1 MTQNLIVKND
11 SDSEY
16 VQFDVLLPDN
26 YSKFTID
33 YLNGCC
39 INQNYLKIGDKL
51 KFSFSNNPIVYDKL
65 KLHAHCV
72 NRLGDHQENP
82 KEYERLELDTF
93 KYYRIKY
100 LPIYEF
106 WNKVA
111 RERVFL
117 FNPCG
122 ELNKPGDSLY
132 VPNLIFDEPDPSI
145 VPSPV
150 TIYKSPSGPI
160 SSIECAFT
168 GQFIIAFAPV
178 DKIPDIT
185 ITIGE
190 SINNSKQRP
199 EDLGEYAI
207 ASNVVNSLKTNKIN
221 YNPSNYGSSWTYP
234 IHNLMIQHRETIT
247 QESETKVTP
256 LLVYAENTE
265 NNDFIA
271 SARELFQQY
280 IYNGSYVSYIQDEP
294 LYMQF
299 KEFSSNQLN
308 DINTTIYTGPEQKI
322 ETYKYPV
329 FTIDEEDTYTN
340 IYDDD
345 MMMIKGS
352 DLASKKIYFYSGTES
367 DTNITTLTPFNPTA
381 VPYLNPSWFYTGDTV
396 TIKGFYKDGDAVR
409 VIPDTFEKINITL
422 DYNGTVYDGGNYPVR
437 INFENFSP
445 FRKLYIDY
453 EVGGVPQTTK
463 RAMFQIQAND
473 SENSFINLDYDILEE
488 VYDPYLFIVGYL
500 KLSNGIATILNNVHT
515 GLATSNLTN
524 GLAISD
530 SWQDQPIQLTST
542 SSEGTEQNDEDLMIK
557 ETTDGKGLY
566 VGKNPLNNVK
576 HIINSDNIQNVDQKW
591 RAIDEEEEEEEEEE
605 GEDKGEDIKV
615 FIPKKSTRSF
625 VSFYHA
631 HYCHGFFKVTDS
643 DGNVTQ
649 DLLDN
654 KTMYYLASGHETL
667 NVEPANI
674 DDETFKTFN
683 GSLNFDRSDSRITR
697 IFSNDVTGAC
707 LNYLNDLLAAKLS
720 RFYYESDVC
729 TYDSFFDTSNK
740 LIMNG
745 NHRAIYGYYNKYKL
759 YTGEHKTIMSTCGDM
774 VKLIGSENLPNNCF
788 SIISSEEQKINTNNI
803 TYRAAIDPATGYNSI
818 LKNPVL
824 FNYKLFHC
832 YTSGTDELPYIGY
845 GSNDS
850 NVTTIGGLSTFD
862 VDNSVLQIQKPE
874 DNAQYKNGI
883 HTTYKTNYIMDKT
896 VGGSDEVNKVRD
908 SMAKART
915 YPTNQYLNDCGM
927 VDTIPCYRLY
937 RNANFEQSDLTITT
951 GGVKTLHPIYLQ
963 SVPRVFINNIIYF
976 FDYILNTQQKNEWF
990 NAEKIYNYF
999 YLYQNTTTPPTSP
1012 GSVKLLP
1019 VLRFGKME
1027 RGLRVKPGKDK
1038 TPLADYWM
1046 AESLDSA
1053 FIMNYL
1059 NNQSINDYLNVKEL
1073 NESIPSPSN
1082 QSTGNEEIIYNF
1094 ETSSELMNIQLFSS
1108 KYFRF
1113 FDEVENL
1120 NMVQFKMKY
1129 VDGVSIDQ
1137 DLLLLYVTQNNIRNY
1152 FINPNNFINDVT
1164 AYNNLKTGKLFIC
1177 KLGEFLQFSHILYLS
1192 SESFNNSLNVA
1203 IDNLSMSKYKT
1214 PFEGKFIY
1222 RNCDITQTQVT
1233 TYEETFKPNP
1243 EQRKNVYL
1251 FGVMFRFHQLSLGWS
1266 NLNNEISQQYEIN
1279 RALGNRHFIL
1289 TLYDE
1294 FGRRIP
1300 NKDTSQGFKNNLT
1313 IELMLET
1320 DDLTASGQ
1328 GQ

>member
-11 SDSEY
+11 SDAEY

-65 KLHAHCV
+65 KLRAHCM
-72 NRLGDHQENP
+72 NHLGVFHENS

-106 WNKVA
+106 WNKTA
-111 RERVFL
+111 KERVFL

-122 ELNKPGDSLY
+122 ELHKNQPKIY
-132 VPNLIFDEPDPSI
+132 VPNLIFDEPDTSI
-145 VPSPV
+145 VPSHVYICRVADPR
-150 TIYKSPSGPI
+150 
-160 SSIECAFT
+160 SSLECAFT
-168 GQFIIAFAPV
+168 GQFIIAFEPV

-234 IHNLMIQHRETIT
+234 INNLMIQHRETIT
-247 QESETKVTP
+247 QESETAVNYV
-256 LLVYAENTE
+256 LVYAENTE

-271 SARELFQQY
+271 SARTLYQQY
-280 IYNGSYVSYIQDEP
+280 IYNGTYTSYIQEEP
-294 LYMQF
+294 LYMEF

-308 DINTTIYTGPEQKI
+308 DINTTIYTGPEQHI
-322 ETYKYPV
+322 IPHKYPV
-329 FTIDEEDTYTN
+329 FTYDSDNHIYAN
-340 IYDDD
+340 IYNN
-345 MMMIKGS
+345 MKYKGDELS
-352 DLASKKIYFYSGTES
+352 NESIYFYDGTES
-367 DTNITTLTPFNPTA
+367 HTDITPTSFNPTD
-381 VPYLNPSWFYTGDTV
+381 VKYLNPSWYYTGDTV
-396 TIKGFYKDGDAVR
+396 TIKVLYEDNGEFKPV
-409 VIPDTFEKINITL
+409 PNTFENITIRL
-422 DYNGTVYDGGNYPVR
+422 EYGGNTYDSATNPVR
-437 INFENFSP
+437 ISFKESSYEF
-445 FRKLYIDY
+445 YIEY
-453 EVGGVPQTTK
+453 ELNGQSLD
-463 RAMFQIQAND
+463 ALAAFQIQTND
-473 SENSFINLDYDILEE
+473 SDDSFTYLTDDDEDALDPQLYIA
-488 VYDPYLFIVGYL
+488 GYL
-500 KLSNGIATILNNVHT
+500 QLTDGIATIVNNVHT
-515 GLATSNLTN
+515 GRATAALTDGRAVSN
-524 GLAISD
+524 D
-530 SWQDQPIQLTST
+530 WQDQPIQL
-542 SSEGTEQNDEDLMIK
+542 SSRYGLPHENDEDLLVS
-557 ETTDGKGLY
+557 ETSDRKGLH
-566 VGKNPLNNVK
+566 VTKAPLNNVS
-576 HIINSDNIQNVDQKW
+576 HLLHNIQGGGSEVYNKMQQWVNDT
-591 RAIDEEEEEEEEEE
+591 
-605 GEDKGEDIKV
+605 GTLTEDIKV

-625 VSFYHA
+625 TPYFHKQ
-631 HYCHGFFKVTDS
+631 YCRGFFILTDS

-667 NVEPANI
+667 NVEPENI

-683 GSLNFDRSDSRITR
+683 GSLNFDRSNSRITR

-745 NHRAIYGYYNKYKL
+745 NHRAIYGYYNTYKL

-774 VKLIGSENLPNNCF
+774 VKLIGSENMPNNCF
-788 SIISSEEQKINTNNI
+788 SIISSEEQKINTNPI
-803 TYRAAIDPATGYNSI
+803 TYREATDAQHGDDNITRDPI
-818 LKNPVL
+818 IH
-824 FNYKLFHC
+824 NYKFFHC
-832 YTSGTDELPYIGY
+832 YTSGTEEIPYIGY

-850 NVTTIGGLSTFD
+850 KETTIGGVSTF
-862 VDNSVLQIQKPE
+862 NISNEVLQVDFP
-874 DNAQYKNGI
+874 DNNEQYKNGV
-883 HTTYKTNYIMDKT
+883 HTTYKTNYIMDIL
-896 VGGSDEVNKVRD
+896 VGGNDETNKVKEA
-908 SMAKART
+908 MVEGAT
-915 YPTNQYLNDCGM
+915 FPTNYFLDYCGM
-927 VDTIPCYRLY
+927 VDTLPSYRLY
-937 RNANFEQSDLTITT
+937 RNSNFEQSDLTITT

-963 SVPRVFINNIIYF
+963 SVPRVFINNIVYF
-976 FDYILNTQQKNEWF
+976 FDYILNAQQKNQWF
-990 NAEKIYNYF
+990 NSEGIYNYF
-999 YLYQNTTTPPTSP
+999 YLYTRNTTALAPSPSTSWP
-1012 GSVKLLP
+1012 I
-1019 VLRFGKME
+1019 LRFGKW
-1027 RGLRVKPGKDK
+1027 RRQLRIQPNNNRQL
-1038 TPLADYWM
+1038 PNYWM

-1059 NNQSINDYLNVKEL
+1059 NNPSINDYLNIKEL
-1073 NESIPSPSN
+1073 IESIPSPGN

-1094 ETSSELMNIQLFSS
+1094 ETSSELTNIQLFSS

-1129 VDGVSIDQ
+1129 VDGVAMDQ
-1137 DLLLLYVTQNNIRNY
+1137 DLLLLYVTQNNIDNN

-1214 PFEGKFIY
+1214 PFEGTFKY
-1222 RNCDITQTQVT
+1222 RNSDITQTQVT

-1243 EQRKNVYL
+1243 EQRKNTYL

-1313 IELMLET
+1313 VELMLEC
-1320 DDLTASGQ
+1320 DDLTAGQ

>member
-72 NRLGDHQENP
+72 NNMGVFHENP

-106 WNKVA
+106 WNKTA
-111 RERVFL
+111 KERVFL

-122 ELNKPGDSLY
+122 ELHKNQPKIY
-132 VPNLIFDEPDPSI
+132 VPNLIFDEPDTSI
-145 VPSPV
+145 VPSHVYICRVADPR
-150 TIYKSPSGPI
+150 
-160 SSIECAFT
+160 SSLECAFT
-168 GQFIIAFAPV
+168 GQFIIAFEPV

-247 QESETKVTP
+247 QESETPVTYR
-256 LLVYAENTE
+256 LAYAENTE
-265 NNDFIA
+265 NKDFIA
-271 SARELFQQY
+271 SSRTLFQQY
-280 IYNGSYVSYIQDEP
+280 IYNGSYSSYIQEEP
-294 LYMQF
+294 LYMEF

-308 DINTTIYTGPEQKI
+308 DINTTIYTGPEQHI
-322 ETYKYPV
+322 IPHKYPV
-329 FTIDEEDTYTN
+329 FAYDSDNNMYVN
-340 IYDDD
+340 IYNN
-345 MMMIKGS
+345 MKYKGDELS
-352 DLASKKIYFYSGTES
+352 NESIYFYDGTES
-367 DTNITTLTPFNPTA
+367 HTDITPKSFNPSD
-381 VPYLNPSWFYTGDTV
+381 VKYVNPSWYYTGDTV
-396 TIKGFYKDGDAVR
+396 TIKVLYEDNGEFKPV
-409 VIPDTFEKINITL
+409 PNTFENITIRL
-422 DYNGTVYDGGNYPVR
+422 EVGVNTYDSATKPVR
-437 INFENFSP
+437 INFKESSYEF
-445 FRKLYIDY
+445 YIEY
-453 EVGGVPQTTK
+453 ELNGQSLDALAV
-463 RAMFQIQAND
+463 FQIQTND
-473 SENSFINLDYDILEE
+473 SDDSFTYLTDDDEEALDPHLYIA
-488 VYDPYLFIVGYL
+488 GYL
-500 KLSNGIATILNNVHT
+500 HLTDGIATIVNNVHT
-515 GLATSNLTN
+515 GLATAALTDGRAVSN
-524 GLAISD
+524 D
-530 SWQDQPIQLTST
+530 WQDQPIQL
-542 SSEGTEQNDEDLMIK
+542 SSRYGLPHENDEDLLIS
-557 ETTDGKGLY
+557 ETSDRKGLY
-566 VGKNPLNNVK
+566 VTKAPLNNVS
-576 HIINSDNIQNVDQKW
+576 HLLHNIQGGSEVYNKMQQWENDTGTLT
-591 RAIDEEEEEEEEEE
+591 ET
-605 GEDKGEDIKV
+605 IKV

-625 VSFYHA
+625 TPYFHRQ
-631 HYCHGFFKVTDS
+631 YCRGFFILTDS

-667 NVEPANI
+667 NIEPENI

-683 GSLNFDRSDSRITR
+683 GSLNFDRSNSRITR

-745 NHRAIYGYYNKYKL
+745 NHRAIYGYYNTYQL

-788 SIISSEEQKINTNNI
+788 SIISSEEQKINTNPI
-803 TYRAAIDPATGYNSI
+803 TYREATDAQHGDDNI
-818 LKNPVL
+818 LKDPIIHT
-824 FNYKLFHC
+824 YKFFHC
-832 YTSGTDELPYIGY
+832 YTSGTEEIPYVGY
-845 GSNDS
+845 GTNDS
-850 NVTTIGGLSTFD
+850 KETTIGGVSTF
-862 VDNSVLQIQKPE
+862 NISNEVLQVDFPE
-874 DNAQYKNGI
+874 NNEQYKNGV
-883 HTTYKTNYIMDKT
+883 HTTYKTNYIMDVL
-896 VGGSDEVNKVRD
+896 VGGNDETNKVKEA
-908 SMAKART
+908 MVEGAT
-915 YPTNQYLNDCGM
+915 FPTNYFLDDCGM
-927 VDTIPCYRLY
+927 VDTLPSYRLY
-937 RNANFEQSDLTITT
+937 RNSNFEQSDLTITT

-976 FDYILNTQQKNEWF
+976 FDYILNAQQKNQWF
-990 NAEKIYNYF
+990 NSEGIYNYF
-999 YLYQNTTTPPTSP
+999 YLYTRNTTALAPSPTTSW
-1012 GSVKLLP
+1012 P
-1019 VLRFGKME
+1019 VLRFGKW
-1027 RGLRVKPGKDK
+1027 RRQLRIQPNNNRQL
-1038 TPLADYWM
+1038 PNYWM

-1059 NNQSINDYLNVKEL
+1059 NNQSINDYLNIKEL
-1073 NESIPSPSN
+1073 NESIPSPGN
-1082 QSTGNEEIIYNF
+1082 QSKGNEEIIYNF
-1094 ETSSELMNIQLFSS
+1094 ETSSELTNIQLFSS

-1129 VDGVSIDQ
+1129 VDGVSMDQ
-1137 DLLLLYVTQNNIRNY
+1137 DLLLLYVTQKNIDNN

-1203 IDNLSMSKYKT
+1203 IDNLNMSKYKT
-1214 PFEGKFIY
+1214 PFEGTFKY
-1222 RNCDITQTQVT
+1222 RNCDITQSQVT

-1279 RALGNRHFIL
+1279 RSLGNRHFIL

-1313 IELMLET
+1313 VELMLEC

>member
-11 SDSEY
+11 SDAEY

-72 NRLGDHQENP
+72 SSSGDFRERKGKDYN
-82 KEYERLELDTF
+82 RLELDTF

-106 WNKVA
+106 WD
-111 RERVFL
+111 RTSSLRLYL

-122 ELNKPGDSLY
+122 ELDPDKPKTY

-145 VPSPV
+145 VPSH
-150 TIYKSPSGPI
+150 IYILRMPSKE
-160 SSIECAFT
+160 SSLECAFT
-168 GQFIIAFAPV
+168 GQFIIAFEPV

-234 IHNLMIQHRETIT
+234 INNLQIQHRESIT
-247 QESETKVTP
+247 QISKTEVTP
-256 LLVYAENTE
+256 LLVYAESE
-265 NNDFIA
+265 DNDKYIA
-271 SARELFQQY
+271 SSRTLFQQY
-280 IYNGSYVSYIQDEP
+280 IYNGGIYVSKIQTTP
-294 LYMQF
+294 LYMSF

-308 DINTTIYTGPEQKI
+308 DIETTIYTGPEQKV

-329 FTIDEEDTYTN
+329 FKYDENNMNIN
-340 IYDDD
+340 IYDD
-345 MMMIKGS
+345 MMIRGS
-352 DLASKKIYFYSGTES
+352 YLSANNVRFYSGTPS
-367 DTNITTLTPFNPTA
+367 FTSIITTAFNPTD
-381 VPYLNPSWFYTGDTV
+381 VKYLNPLWYYTGDTV
-396 TIKGFYKDGDAVR
+396 TIKVLYLDDDVMKPV
-409 VIPDTFEKINITL
+409 PDTFENVYVVLTKNGIDYSSL
-422 DYNGTVYDGGNYPVR
+422 DAPVR
-437 INFENFSP
+437 TL
-445 FRKLYIDY
+445 FRELDNDYQMHIHYELEGQSYEKTASFQIKTNESDDSFTYLTVDDEVALDPCLYI
-453 EVGGVPQTTK
+453 
-463 RAMFQIQAND
+463 A
-473 SENSFINLDYDILEE
+473 
-488 VYDPYLFIVGYL
+488 GYL
-500 KLSNGIATILNNVHT
+500 HLNNGIATIVNNVHT
-515 GLATSNLTN
+515 GLAKSALYE
-524 GLAISD
+524 GYEVYED
-530 SWQDQPIQLTST
+530 WQDQPIQLTDYT
-542 SSEGTEQNDEDLMIK
+542 HLNFQLNDEDLMIR

-566 VGKNPLNNVK
+566 VTKLPLNNTLHAMNIKNDEVVTV
-576 HIINSDNIQNVDQKW
+576 NSTQAHNGI
-591 RAIDEEEEEEEEEE
+591 RL
-605 GEDKGEDIKV
+605 KV
-615 FIPKKSTRSF
+615 FIPKKSYRCFTRIDF
-625 VSFYHA
+625 PTNYCKGFYA
-631 HYCHGFFKVTDS
+631 LTDS
-643 DGNVTQ
+643 DGNFTQ
-649 DLLDN
+649 DLLDS

-745 NHRAIYGYYNKYKL
+745 NHRAIYGYYVKYNL
-759 YTGEHKTIMSTCGDM
+759 FTGEHKTIMSTCGDM

-788 SIISSEEQKINTNNI
+788 PILSPEEQKINTNFI
-803 TYRAAIDPATGYNSI
+803 TYRQAIDPDHGAEYI
-818 LKNPVL
+818 MMNPQL
-824 FNYKLFHC
+824 FNYKFFHC
-832 YTSGTDELPYIGY
+832 YTSGTEEMPYVGY
-845 GSNDS
+845 GTNDS
-850 NVTTIGGLSTFD
+850 KETTIGGLSTFNVSRD
-862 VDNSVLQIQKPE
+862 VLRIQHPQN
-874 DNAQYKNGI
+874 NAQYKNPTN
-883 HTTYKTNYIMDKT
+883 TTYKTNYIMDKT
-896 VGGSDEVNKVRD
+896 VGGASEVNRVINV
-908 SMAKART
+908 MELQQL
-915 YPTNQYLNDCGM
+915 YPTNQFLNVCGM
-927 VDTIPCYRLY
+927 VDTLPCYRLY

-963 SVPRVFINNIIYF
+963 SVPRTFINNIIYF
-976 FDYILNTQQKNEWF
+976 FDYILNAQQKNQWY
-990 NAEKIYNYF
+990 NAEEIYNYF
-999 YLYQNTTTPPTSP
+999 YLITSVSGVPPIPDSTHLHP
-1012 GSVKLLP
+1012 I
-1019 VLRFGKME
+1019 LRFGKWH
-1027 RGLRVKPGKDK
+1027 RQLRVQIENNNPM
-1038 TPLADYWM
+1038 AQFYM

-1059 NNQSINDYLNVKEL
+1059 NNQSINDYLNIKEL
-1073 NESIPSPSN
+1073 NESIPSPGN
-1082 QSTGNEEIIYNF
+1082 QSSGNEEIIYNF
-1094 ETSSELMNIQLFSS
+1094 ETSSELTNIQLFSS

-1129 VDGVSIDQ
+1129 VDGVAMDQ
-1137 DLLLLYVTQNNIRNY
+1137 DLLLLYVTQNDIRNY
-1152 FINPNNFINDVT
+1152 YVNPNNFINDVT

-1214 PFEGKFIY
+1214 PFEGTFKY
-1222 RNCDITQTQVT
+1222 RNSDITQTQVT

-1313 IELMLET
+1313 VELMLEC
-1320 DDLTASGQ
+1320 DDLTAGQ

>member
-72 NRLGDHQENP
+72 SSDGKFRENG

-106 WNKVA
+106 WDKTSSF
-111 RERVFL
+111 RLYL

-122 ELNKPGDSLY
+122 ELDKGKKTY
-132 VPNLIFDEPDPSI
+132 VPNLIFDEPDPSV
-145 VPSPV
+145 VPSHV
-150 TIYKSPSGPI
+150 YILRMPSEE
-160 SSIECAFT
+160 SSLECAFT
-168 GQFIIAFAPV
+168 GQFIIAFEPV

-234 IHNLMIQHRETIT
+234 IHNLQLQHRESIT
-247 QESETKVTP
+247 QPSKNKVSP
-256 LLVYAENTE
+256 LLVYAESEDNIK
-265 NNDFIA
+265 FIA
-271 SARELFQQY
+271 SSRTLFQQY
-280 IYNGSYVSYIQDEP
+280 IYNGGIYVSKIQTTP
-294 LYMQF
+294 LYMSF
-299 KEFSSNQLN
+299 KTFASNQLN
-308 DINTTIYTGPEQKI
+308 DIETTIYTGPEQKV

-329 FTIDEEDTYTN
+329 F

-345 MMMIKGS
+345 YGSWFNKYDNFMIKGDNLS
-352 DLASKKIYFYSGTES
+352 NQKIYFYDGTASLTE
-367 DTNITTLTPFNPTA
+367 ITPTQFNPTS
-381 VPYLNPSWFYTGDTV
+381 VKYLNSSWWYTGDVV
-396 TIKGFYKDGDAVR
+396 TIKVLYLNGSVWEP
-409 VIPDTFEKINITL
+409 VPDTFENVYVILKH
-422 DYNGTVYDGGNYPVR
+422 NGNEYVSTTKPVR
-437 INFENFSP
+437 INFNKSNSDYKFEIVYELNGTFHRVGASFQIKTNESDDSFTYLETAEDEAALDP
-445 FRKLYIDY
+445 CLYI
-453 EVGGVPQTTK
+453 GGVL
-463 RAMFQIQAND
+463 
-473 SENSFINLDYDILEE
+473 ELD
-488 VYDPYLFIVGYL
+488 
-500 KLSNGIATILNNVHT
+500 NGIATIVNNVHT
-515 GLATSNLTN
+515 GRATEALTD
-524 GLAISD
+524 GYEIYED
-530 SWQDQPIQLTST
+530 WQDQPIQLTDFSHLNY
-542 SSEGTEQNDEDLMIK
+542 QLNDEDLMIR
-557 ETTDGKGLY
+557 ETADGNGLY
-566 VGKNPLNNVK
+566 VTKQPLNNTLHTMAVK
-576 HIINSDNIQNVDQKW
+576 NGKVVTINSTQSY
-591 RAIDEEEEEEEEEE
+591 
-605 GEDKGEDIKV
+605 KGLKIKV
-615 FIPKKSTRSF
+615 FIPKKSYHAF
-625 VSFYHA
+625 VSVDFPA
-631 HYCHGFFKVTDS
+631 NYCNGFFALTDS

-654 KTMYYLASGHETL
+654 KTMYYLATGHETL

-729 TYDSFFDTSNK
+729 TFDSFFDTSNK

-745 NHRAIYGYYNKYKL
+745 NHRAIYGYYIKYNL
-759 YTGEHKTIMSTCGDM
+759 FTGEHKTIMSTCGDM

-788 SIISSEEQKINTNNI
+788 PILSPEEQKIKTNFI
-803 TYRAAIDPATGYNSI
+803 TYRQAIDPDHGEEYI
-818 LKNPVL
+818 MMDPQL
-824 FNYKLFHC
+824 FNYKYFHC
-832 YTSGTDELPYIGY
+832 YTSGTEEIPYVGY
-845 GSNDS
+845 SANDS
-850 NVTTIGGLSTFD
+850 KETTIGGLSTFNVSRD
-862 VDNSVLQIQKPE
+862 VLRIQYPE
-874 DNAQYKNGI
+874 NNAQYKNSTD
-883 HTTYKTNYIMDKT
+883 TTYKTNYIMDKT
-896 VGGSDEVNKVRD
+896 VGSAAEINRVINV
-908 SMAKART
+908 MELQQL
-915 YPTNQYLNDCGM
+915 YPTNQFLNVCGM
-927 VDTIPCYRLY
+927 VDTLPCYRLY

-976 FDYILNTQQKNEWF
+976 FDFILNTQQKNTWF
-990 NAEKIYNYF
+990 NAENIYNYF
-999 YLYQNTTTPPTSP
+999 HLITSSSGVPPFPNSTNLYPI
-1012 GSVKLLP
+1012 
-1019 VLRFGKME
+1019 LRFGKLQ
-1027 RGLRVKPGKDK
+1027 RQIRVQIENNYPM
-1038 TPLADYWM
+1038 AQFYM

-1059 NNQSINDYLNVKEL
+1059 NNQSINDYLNIKEL
-1073 NESIPSPSN
+1073 NESIPSPTN

-1094 ETSSELMNIQLFSS
+1094 ETSSELMSIQLFSS

-1137 DLLLLYVTQNNIRNY
+1137 DLLLLYVTQNDIRNY

-1164 AYNNLKTGKLFIC
+1164 VYNNLKTGKLFIC

-1222 RNCDITQTQVT
+1222 RNSDITQTQVT

-1320 DDLTASGQ
+1320 DDLTTSGQ

>member
-11 SDSEY
+11 SDAEY

-51 KFSFSNNPIVYDKL
+51 KFSFSNNPILYDKL
-65 KLHAHCV
+65 KLNAHCV
-72 NRLGDHQENP
+72 TINQKLHESK
-82 KEYERLELDTF
+82 KEYDRLELDTF

-106 WNKVA
+106 WNYTEKNNA
-111 RERVFL
+111 YERVFL

-122 ELNKPGDSLY
+122 ELDADKPQLH

-150 TIYKSPSGPI
+150 YICRVTNKK
-160 SSIECAFT
+160 SSIACSFT
-168 GQFIIAFAPV
+168 GQFIIAFEPV
-178 DKIPDIT
+178 NKIPDIT

-199 EDLGEYAI
+199 EDLGEYSI

-234 IHNLMIQHRETIT
+234 INNLMIQHRETIT
-247 QESETKVTP
+247 RMSETP
-256 LLVYAENTE
+256 LTYRLVYAESTD
-265 NNDFIA
+265 NNKFIA
-271 SARELFQQY
+271 SSRVLFQQY
-280 IYNGSYVSYIQDEP
+280 IYEGSYASKIQNEP
-294 LYMQF
+294 LYMKF
-299 KEFSSNQLN
+299 KYFESNTLY
-308 DINTTIYTGPEQKI
+308 DVLASLYTGPEQFI

-329 FTIDEEDTYTN
+329 FT
-340 IYDDD
+340 YDSDNNRYNNKYD
-345 MMMIKGS
+345 IMMTKGENLS
-352 DLASKKIYFYSGTES
+352 TEKFYFYDGTPS
-367 DTNITTLTPFNPTA
+367 HTQIAPTSFNPTN
-381 VPYLNPSWFYTGDTV
+381 VHYLNSSWWYTGDTV
-396 TIKGFYKDGDAVR
+396 TIKVLYIDTGGEIKPV
-409 VIPDTFEKINITL
+409 PDTFTNVYIKLNYNHIDYSSL
-422 DYNGTVYDGGNYPVR
+422 DAPIR
-437 INFENFSP
+437 INFKEFANDYQF
-445 FRKLYIDY
+445 YIKY
-453 EVGGVPQTTK
+453 ELNGEQKETS
-463 RAMFQIQAND
+463 ASFQIQINESDD
-473 SENSFINLDYDILEE
+473 SFVYLETAE
-488 VYDPYLFIVGYL
+488 DEAAFDPHLYIAGYL
-500 KLSNGIATILNNVHT
+500 QLTDGIATIVNNVHT
-515 GLATSNLTN
+515 GYSTEALSN
-524 GLAISD
+524 GKRVD
-530 SWQDQPIQLTST
+530 DGWQDQPIQLTSIDKVE
-542 SSEGTEQNDEDLMIK
+542 SDEDLLIR
-557 ETTDGKGLY
+557 ETDDGKGLY
-566 VGKNPLNNVK
+566 VTKEPLNNTEHLLHSISGQETGITNKTQQWKNRV
-576 HIINSDNIQNVDQKW
+576 NSPTLTEN
-591 RAIDEEEEEEEEEE
+591 
-605 GEDKGEDIKV
+605 IKV

-625 VSFYHA
+625 MPYYHQG
-631 HYCHGFFKVTDS
+631 YCHGFFILTDS
-643 DGNVTQ
+643 DGNITQ

-654 KTMYYLASGHETL
+654 KTMYYLATGHETL
-667 NVEPANI
+667 NIEPINI

-720 RFYYESDVC
+720 RFYYESDIC
-729 TYDSFFDTSNK
+729 TYDSFFNTSDK
-740 LIMNG
+740 LIMNA
-745 NHRAIYGYYNKYKL
+745 NHRSIYGYYNTYKL

-774 VKLIGSENLPNNCF
+774 VKLIGSENVPNNCF
-788 SIISSEEQKINTNNI
+788 PIISSEQQQIKTNAI
-803 TYRAAIDPATGYNSI
+803 TYRDAINPI
-818 LKNPVL
+818 LGSTHILAEPTI
-824 FNYKLFHC
+824 FNYKFFHC
-832 YTSGTDELPYIGY
+832 YTSGINEMPYIGY
-845 GSNDS
+845 NANDS
-850 NVTTIGGLSTFD
+850 KDTTIGGFSSFN
-862 VDNSVLQIQKPE
+862 VRNIVLQMQDP
-874 DNAQYKNGI
+874 NGQQYAI
-883 HTTYKTNYIMDKT
+883 SSLTSQKTNYIMDKT
-896 VGGSDEVNKVRD
+896 VGGSTADEVLKVR
-908 SMAKART
+908 SAMVECPT
-915 YPTNQYLNDCGM
+915 YPTNRYLDACGM
-927 VDTIPCYRLY
+927 IDTLPSYRLY

-976 FDYILNTQQKNEWF
+976 FDYVLNTQQKNQWY

-999 YLYQNTTTPPTSP
+999 YLYTRDTTTIAINKTD
-1012 GSVKLLP
+1012 LLP
-1019 VLRFGKME
+1019 MMRFGKSK
-1027 RGLRVKPGKDK
+1027 RSPRVLEDNAQIQK
-1038 TPLADYWM
+1038 YYM

-1059 NNQSINDYLNVKEL
+1059 NNQSINDYLNIKEL

-1082 QSTGNEEIIYNF
+1082 QSAGNEEIIYNF

-1137 DLLLLYVTQNNIRNY
+1137 DLLLLYMTQNSAKNN

-1192 SESFNNSLNVA
+1192 SESFNNSLNVT

-1214 PFEGKFIY
+1214 PFEGTFKY
-1222 RNCDITQTQVT
+1222 RNCDITQSQVT

-1313 IELMLET
+1313 VELMLEC
-1320 DDLTASGQ
+1320 DDLTQSGQ